1 VQRYPE
7 VLEYFYGLVD
17 LNLPTDDEPGGG
29 VGVGRERERKVRLR
43 EPSEIVETRRLRQ
56 RERERAMPASVP
68 PPILGG
74 RERRGYAPAM
84 GGYGYV
90 MPGY

>member
-1 VQRYPE
+1 M
-7 VLEYFYGLVD
+7 VD
-17 LNLPTDDEPGGG
+17 LNLPTDDEPGVRDPPLSALGG